1 MTTTGLET
9 KGTITLIHDAVT
21 LSTTITGKSVILGRR
36 RRVRGWYSPQVA
48 AYPANRTGRPGVP
61 GSVRHLTARPLRRS
75 DLPHSRRAANCGTP
89 ATRRGEGRLGTRKLH
104 PSTTIVRMA
113 PECSVNSGERWVSG
127 GQPVIRGYLVA
138 RGTGWPG
145 HWVAGK
151 TTTGMPNSAMHQ
163 GTRDYNPTAQLVTA
177 LATTALTD
185 YIGTNHVIAK

>member
-127 GQPVIRGYLVA
+127 GQLGIRGHLVA
-138 RGTGWPG
+138 GHWVAALGGRGTGWPG
-145 HWVAGK
+145 RPRPVCQIARC
-151 TTTGMPNSAMHQ
+151 
-163 GTRDYNPTAQLVTA
+163 TRERATITQLR
-177 LATTALTD
+177 
-185 YIGTNHVIAK
+185 NW